1 MWSAPIHNK
10 EFVGEMLEHVQ
21 EHASEFG
28 TSSRIEGMLTIA
40 KHVSRL
46 VLAFHTNGANIL
58 LLIYRN
64 SRPHSTSRQPA
75 SPASSIAL
83 RRL

>member
-40 KHVSRL
+40 KQVSRPP
-46 VLAFHTNGANIL
+46 L
-58 LLIYRN
+58 LTQNWLTLY
-64 SRPHSTSRQPA
+64 SDA
-75 SPASSIAL
+75 
-83 RRL
+83 